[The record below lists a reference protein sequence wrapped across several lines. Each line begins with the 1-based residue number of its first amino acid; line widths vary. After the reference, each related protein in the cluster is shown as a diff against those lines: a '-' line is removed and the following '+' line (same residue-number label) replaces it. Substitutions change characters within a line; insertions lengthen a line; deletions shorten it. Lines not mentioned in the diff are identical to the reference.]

1 MRPEVMSDGIAP
13 TAARHH
19 QTDPTAV
26 AESPPVAERLFWP
39 AALGLLL
46 LFVMLSWLARPGGIG
61 TGQDDAIYL
70 FLARSLRAL
79 GYQDIYHVGDPGHH
93 MYPPGYPALLLVLGA
108 FFGER
113 IAFFQAFGIAAATG
127 ALALIAVVLRRLWSS
142 AIALVVL
149 GALVFNPH
157 LVGTGAKIGT
167 DATYLL
173 LSMLA
178 LALLARRNPSP
189 RLLLAA
195 AAAAIAAALTRSVGV
210 ALLAGIWAHWML
222 ERRFAAAT
230 LFTAAG
236 SITVGS
242 WLVWTVVAP
251 EKYVGRSYV
260 ADAAVT
266 GEGEVSFAVVLLARA
281 VINLTKYFA
290 YFIPNRIGIP
300 PLPGPGRFEIPHL
313 PALDAF
319 DLLTA
324 VAVAVGLM
332 AGLSVLWKRWRAA
345 ATNVLAYGAMLT
357 VWPWSI
363 GRFLNVLIPLLVIAL
378 LLGVHAL
385 AQRVRTGWGFPAML
399 TLGLGLVLVG
409 GVRSAKLI
417 NQRNYCEWGSQLPA
431 PECRREESGAFFN
444 VLEHIELNVPQEA
457 VIVSAK
463 PAPVYYFTERKTIPL
478 GRVLAQHPEDLI
490 DFFRSQQ
497 VQYVILGRLHTAD
510 YHQVSHLL
518 ERNCEA
524 LALEAAFEPHTY
536 LFRVL
541 QAGVVAPD
549 GAACAALTAY
559 REAGSPQNTENP

>member
-1 MRPEVMSDGIAP
+1 M
-13 TAARHH
+13 
-19 QTDPTAV
+19 

-46 LFVMLSWLARPGGIG
+46 LFVVLSWLGRPGGVQA
-61 TGQDDAIYL
+61 GQDDAIYL

-79 GYQDIYHVGDPGHH
+79 GYHDIYYVDRPLHH
-93 MYPPGYPALLLVLGA
+93 MYPPGYPALLAVLGA
-108 FFGER
+108 FVGER
-113 IAFFQAFGIAAATG
+113 IALVQALGIAAATG
-127 ALALIAVVLRRLWSS
+127 ALALIAAVLRRLWSS
-142 AIALVVL
+142 GVALVVL
-149 GALVFNPH
+149 AAQVVNPH

-178 LALLARRNPSP
+178 VALLARRNVSP
-189 RLLLAA
+189 RLLVVVGAM
-195 AAAAIAAALTRSVGV
+195 AIMAALTRSVGI
-210 ALLAGIWAHWML
+210 ALLAGIWAQWML
-222 ERRFAAAT
+222 ERRFAAAA

-236 SITVGS
+236 SVTVGS

-251 EKYVGRSYV
+251 EKYVGRSYI
-260 ADAAVT
+260 ADAAFT
-266 GEGEVSFAVVLLARA
+266 GGQEVSFAVVLLARVA
-281 VINLTKYFA
+281 INLTKYFA

-300 PLPGPGRFEIPHL
+300 PLPGPGSFEIPHL
-313 PALDAF
+313 PILSVF

-324 VAVAVGLM
+324 VAVAVGLV
-332 AGLSVLWKRWRAA
+332 AGLWVLWKRWRAA
-345 ATNVLAYGAMLT
+345 ALYVLAYGAMLAI
-357 VWPWSI
+357 WPWSI
-363 GRFLNVLIPLLVIAL
+363 GRFLNVLIPLLVVAL
-378 LLGVHAL
+378 LLGTQAL
-385 AQRVRTGWGFPAML
+385 AQRVRSGWGFPVML
-399 TLGLGLVLVG
+399 TLGLALVLVG
-409 GVRSAKLI
+409 GLRSAKLI
-417 NQRNYCEWGSQLPA
+417 AERSYCEWGSQLPP
-431 PECRREESGAFFN
+431 PECRRGELGAFFST
-444 VLEHIELNVPQEA
+444 LEHIKLRLPPEA